1 MNTSLKDI
9 RRSTSLTALGVDSV
23 SAVTVQSKLFHDGK
37 VQIRLIKLLDLN
49 ATLQTLKLFLE
60 EDSNKTFQGEE

>member
-1 MNTSLKDI
+1 M
-9 RRSTSLTALGVDSV
+9 LTALGVDSV
-23 SAVTVQSKLFHDGK
+23 SAVTIQSKLFHDRK